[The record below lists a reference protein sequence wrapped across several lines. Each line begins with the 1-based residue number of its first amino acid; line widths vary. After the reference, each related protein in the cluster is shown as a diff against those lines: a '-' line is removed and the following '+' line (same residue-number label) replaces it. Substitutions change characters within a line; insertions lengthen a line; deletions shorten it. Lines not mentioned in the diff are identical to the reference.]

1 MIKYSQLL
9 AQTHNKQL
17 TSEGKKQ
24 LNLDLLEAF
33 EEFMDK
39 DNNLLQDYKQRIWK
53 IIADDVIQHIDKT
66 YDLFDG
72 MLTEIK
78 SDEAADMYKQ
88 EADEILEALDILM
101 NIKDL
106 INNKFS

>member
-39 DNNLLQDYKQRIWK
+39 DNNLLQDYKQRIWSK
-53 IIADDVIQHIDKT
+53 
-66 YDLFDG
+66 
-72 MLTEIK
+72 
-78 SDEAADMYKQ
+78 
-88 EADEILEALDILM
+88 
-101 NIKDL
+101 KDR
-106 INNKFS
+106 